1 MVGNDSASSKASA
14 AANKSPLWLTIAV
27 VLFGVAL
34 LGWQSRQQRVS
45 TESVDATTAKSLRNN
60 NSNGNPET
68 HPPGLIPQKSLPTDW
83 EVVSDQ
89 EPPKTSATTEGSS
102 QAGSPMDSEKRNR
115 SAQVNSGLPL
125 PLPPQPRPPQP
136 RPPQP
141 RPPQTGPPRTGLPT
155 PAAVNSARPDQK
167 TSDESSS
174 DTSVQV
180 ENQTIRNLDGRV
192 VYKGTIDLKPTLDR
206 IARGDANR
214 HRNDGTSFQNRENRL
229 PRKPAGYYKEYVH
242 PTPGENGP
250 GPQRV
255 IIGKEGE
262 VWYSADHYKTFK
274 KIR

>member
-1 MVGNDSASSKASA
+1 MSGNDSSSSEAPA
-14 AANKSPLWLTIAV
+14 AASKPPVWLTIAV

-34 LGWQSRQQRVS
+34 LWWQSRQPRLS
-45 TESVDATTAKSLRNN
+45 TESADATTAKSLQTNDLH
-60 NSNGNPET
+60 GNLET
-68 HPPGLIPQKSLPTDW
+68 HPPGLTPEKSLPTEW
-83 EVVSDQ
+83 QVVSDQ
-89 EPPKTSATTEGSS
+89 EPPEASATTEGSS
-102 QAGSPMDSEKRNR
+102 QATSPIDSEKTTG
-115 SAQVNSGLPL
+115 SGQVNSGLPL
-125 PLPPQPRPPQP
+125 PRPPQP

-141 RPPQTGPPRTGLPT
+141 RPPQTGLRNPS
-155 PAAVNSARPDQK
+155 AVNSAGPGQK
-167 TSDESSS
+167 PLDESSGDPS
-174 DTSVQV
+174 ARV

>member
-1 MVGNDSASSKASA
+1 MAGNDSSSSKAPA
-14 AANKSPLWLTIAV
+14 AASKPPLWLTIAV
-27 VLFGVAL
+27 VLFAVAL
-34 LGWQSRQQRVS
+34 VWWQSRQPRVS
-45 TESVDATTAKSLRNN
+45 TESAETTTAKSLQ
-60 NSNGNPET
+60 SNDLHGNLET
-68 HPPGLIPQKSLPTDW
+68 HPPGLTPEKSLPTDW
-83 EVVSDQ
+83 QVVSDQ
-89 EPPKTSATTEGSS
+89 EPPEASATTEGSS
-102 QAGSPMDSEKRNR
+102 PATSPIDSEKTTG
-115 SAQVNSGLPL
+115 SATVNSGLPL
-125 PLPPQPRPPQP
+125 PRPPQP

-141 RPPQTGPPRTGLPT
+141 RPPQTGPPQTRPSQTRP
-155 PAAVNSARPDQK
+155 PIPPAVNSADPDQK
-167 TSDESSS
+167 RRDESSS
-174 DTSVQV
+174 DTLVQV